1 MKNTILPNNTD
12 TNGDIIMKT
21 SNSNKMLKSS
31 TVKTKHKDAN
41 KNTNV
46 IQKKD
51 VSKDRLIQVHETIHY
66 FQNLVQKTILAIEG
80 YKKANII
87 GANDLSSATN
97 TLEILYTELSNN
109 LILLETTSNYST
121 VQLNLDTIRCDIGNV
136 FKQYGT
142 EHICDLINIIFGDKF
157 LSNVQWDNS
166 KYLLLDKYFHP
177 INFKIISWTSDSQPL
192 SSNINTDKNDN
203 ENVKLSPIEKN
214 KIVEDP
220 TIVEKSINLDCFDLS
235 RTSNLFYTKVYGIKI
250 AIHNYEQ
257 KNTLIVFGII
267 DDLLTSCI
275 DNHFLDKKME
285 SIVFSTINNDEYD
298 SNTFQKFIQSLT
310 LKELLVYSNAE
321 LLYKYLG
328 HISQI
333 KVIKQ
338 KPISQVVKEFLGNE
352 LYGQRTT
359 IIQLLIKSDEH
370 EYQYLA
376 YLLYD
381 LLSNDSDG
389 IIDTSEQTLLFDS
402 LPWKIKRLFKNAMKQ
417 TIAYTNNLSNFDN
430 NKIPLEQQICLMKTD
445 DSVKEK
451 AMNKLKEIKSKGD
464 DSCTKA
470 RSYLDGLLKIPFG
483 VYKEEPILNETANIR
498 ELFKNVIYNLNM
510 VDDISVFTNGD
521 GVNINN
527 ITNIQIKNI
536 CIQIKN
542 KYTASSHDIIM
553 EKIIQSYC
561 VDKRNDLILHIC
573 IVNNIIKKLKLKRH
587 KLSHSGKKIDS
598 MKEQLHSFI
607 DEHRDYANI
616 IHELVECKNIVN
628 MNVIQEMLS
637 DISIIEE
644 KWKSINHYM
653 NNVIDTLTEAVHGH
667 DKAKRQIHRVIAQ
680 WINGESKGYC
690 FGFEG
695 PPGTGKTTFAKKGL
709 ANCLVDENNVSRPF
723 SFIAIGGQDNGSS
736 LNGHNYTYVGS
747 EWGKFVDILIKNKC
761 MNPIIFIDELDKISK
776 TENGKEIVGI
786 LTHLVDSTQNDGFQD
801 KYFNGIDLDLS
812 KALFIFSYNDASS
825 VDKILLDRIHRIKFE
840 HLTIEDKLAVTNK
853 HLLPEIYKNMGLEG
867 CIQLTDENI
876 VYIIENYTNEPGIRK
891 FKELLFEIV
900 GEINLKCLT
909 DYANCELPITITND
923 DVKYTFLK
931 NRPTNMTKCIPP
943 SPSIGII
950 NGLWANSMGQ
960 GGIIPIEA
968 QFYPSSTFL
977 DLKLTGLQGDVM
989 KESMTVAKTLAS
1001 SLVSPEIMAKN
1012 IKHFEDTK
1020 MQGIHIHCPEGS
1032 VPKDGPSAGTA
1043 ITCTL
1048 YSLLTGKSIKNT
1060 IAITG
1065 EINLQGYVSAIGG
1078 LDLKILGGLKGGVKE
1093 FIFPKENIKDF
1104 EEFKEKYENKTSE
1117 LSMNNDFL
1125 KDIRFHPVEHIK
1137 EVLEIIFAE

>member
-12 TNGDIIMKT
+12 TNSDTI
-21 SNSNKMLKSS
+21 LKSS
-31 TVKTKHKDAN
+31 KSRRPLKSAKVQ
-41 KNTNV
+41 KNDKKVGNSSSISSISSNV
-46 IQKKD
+46 IFNQLHD
-51 VSKDRLIQVHETIHY
+51 TIHY
-66 FQNLVQKTILAIEG
+66 FQNLIQKTILAIQG

-97 TLEILYTELSNN
+97 NLEMLYTELSNN
-109 LILLETTSNYST
+109 LILLETISNYKT
-121 VQLNLDTIRCDIGNV
+121 VQLNLDTIRSDIGNI

-142 EHICDLINIIFGDKF
+142 EHICDLINIIFGDNF
-157 LSNVQWDNS
+157 LSNVQWEHD
-166 KYLLLDKYFHP
+166 KYLLIDKYFHP
-177 INFKIISWTSDSQPL
+177 VNFKIVPWTSDSQPMVDTATMD
-192 SSNINTDKNDN
+192 SDCGETDK
-203 ENVKLSPIEKN
+203 SSSIEKN
-214 KIVEDP
+214 KIVEESA
-220 TIVEKSINLDCFDLS
+220 IVEKSVNLDCFDLS
-235 RTSNLFYTKVYGIKI
+235 RTSKLFHTKVYGIKI
-250 AIHNYEQ
+250 AIHNYEK
-257 KNTLIVFGII
+257 KNTLIISGII
-267 DDLLTSCI
+267 DDLLTTCI
-275 DNHFLDKKME
+275 DNDFLNNKIE
-285 SIVFSTINNDEYD
+285 SIVLSTINNEEYD
-298 SNTFQKFIQSLT
+298 PNTFQRYIQSLT
-310 LKELLVYSNAE
+310 LKEILVYSNAE
-321 LLYKYLG
+321 ILYKYLG

-333 KVIKQ
+333 KLIKQ
-338 KPISQVVKEFLGNE
+338 KPISQVVKEFMGNE

-359 IIQLLIKSDEH
+359 LIQLLLKSDEH

-381 LLSNDSDG
+381 LLSNDTDG
-389 IIDTSEQTLLFDS
+389 VIDTSEQTLLFDS
-402 LPWKIKRLFKNAMKQ
+402 LPWKIKRFFKEAMKQ
-417 TIAYTNNLSNFDN
+417 TISYTNNLSNFDN
-430 NKIPLEQQICLMKTD
+430 NKIPLEQQICLMKTE

-470 RSYLDGLLKIPFG
+470 RTYLDGLLKIPFG
-483 VYKEEPILNETANIR
+483 IYKQEPILNETENIR
-498 ELFKNVIYNLNM
+498 ELFKNVVYNLKM
-510 VDDISVFTNGD
+510 IDDISTFTNGD
-521 GVNINN
+521 GINIVK

-542 KYTASSHDIIM
+542 KYTDTSHDVIV

-573 IVNNIIKKLKLKRH
+573 MVNNIIKKLKLKRH
-587 KLSHSGKKIDS
+587 KLSHSGKKIET
-598 MKEQLHSFI
+598 MKEQLYTFI
-607 DEHRDYANI
+607 DESKDCPTI
-616 IHELVECKNIVN
+616 INELVESKKIVN
-628 MNVIQEMLS
+628 LNVIQEMLS

-653 NNVIDTLTEAVHGH
+653 NNVTDILTEAVHGH
-667 DKAKRQIHRVIAQ
+667 DKAKRQIHRVLAQ

-709 ANCLVDENNVSRPF
+709 AKCLLDENNVSRPF

-812 KALFIFSYNDASS
+812 KALFIFSYNDVSA

-840 HLTIEDKLAVTNK
+840 HLTIEDKLVVTNK

-876 VYIIENYTNEPGIRK
+876 VYIIDNYTNEPGIRK

-943 SPSIGII
+943 SPSVGII

-1001 SLVSPEIMAKN
+1001 SLVSPEVMAKN
-1012 IKHFEDTK
+1012 IKHFENTK

-1060 IAITG
+1060 VAITG
-1065 EINLQGYVSAIGG
+1065 EINLQGCVTAIGG

-1093 FIFPKENIKDF
+1093 FIFPKDNVKDF
-1104 EEFKEKYENKTSE
+1104 EEFKEKYENKTSDLSKKDE
-1117 LSMNNDFL
+1117 LL
-1125 KDIRFHPVEHIK
+1125 KGIRFHPVEHIK